1 MGRPR
6 TRAGAAGNPD
16 AAHAAFLSLLPR
28 IELHGRVYFRDVA
41 SPELREEL
49 IAEMVA
55 LCWQWFVRLLSQG
68 KDPHEFPS
76 ALASYAARA
85 VQSGRKFCGQEPAK
99 EVLSPLAQARHGFV
113 VASIPDGSAL
123 GGDVFAEALRD
134 NTLTPVPEQVS
145 FRLDFPAWRAT
156 WSERDRRVIDDLM
169 RGERTQDVAG
179 RYGLSPARVS
189 QLRREFFAD
198 WCRFCGDDGEAGV
211 GWHGSGA

>member
-16 AAHAAFLSLLPR
+16 AAHAGFLSLLPR
-28 IELHGRVYFRDVA
+28 IELHGRVYFRGIESA
-41 SPELREEL
+41 ELQEEL

-55 LCWQWFVRLLSQG
+55 LCWQWFLRLLQQG
-68 KDPHEFPS
+68 KDPHQFPS
-76 ALASYAARA
+76 ALATYAARA
-85 VQSGRKFCGQEPAK
+85 VHSGRKLCGQEPAK

-113 VASIPDGSAL
+113 VASLPDGSSLA
-123 GGDVFAEALRD
+123 GDVFAEALRD
-134 NTLTPVPEQVS
+134 NTLTPVVEQVC

-169 RGERTQDVAG
+169 RGERTGDLA
-179 RYGLSPARVS
+179 RKYGLSPARVS

-198 WCRFCGDDGEAGV
+198 WCRFCDGDGEA
-211 GWHGSGA
+211 

>member
-6 TRAGAAGNPD
+6 TRAGNPD
-16 AAHAAFLSLLPR
+16 ALHAAFLSLLPR

-41 SPELREEL
+41 SAELQEEL

-55 LCWQWFVRLLSQG
+55 LCWRWYLRLLSQG
-68 KDPHEFPS
+68 KDPHAFPS
-76 ALASYAARA
+76 AICTYAARA
-85 VQSGRKFCGQEPAK
+85 VHSSRKLCGQEPAR
-99 EVLSPLAQARHGFV
+99 EVLSPLAQARGGFV
-113 VASIPDGSAL
+113 VASIPDGSTL

-134 NTLTPVPEQVS
+134 NAQTPVPEQVC

-169 RGERTQDVAG
+169 RGERTGDLA
-179 RYGLSPARVS
+179 RKYGLSPARVS

-198 WCRFCGDDGEAGV
+198 WCRFCDGDGEA
-211 GWHGSGA
+211 